1 MGFIYCLTFPS
12 GKKYVGKTEK
22 TVQKRLKG
30 HVCPSSG
37 CPLVR
42 NAYQKYK
49 TFEVETILEVENSQL
64 SFWEKHYIKEYRT
77 LCPNGYN
84 LTEGGEGGVP
94 CEETRRKMRESQSKR
109 VVHDHWRQQ
118 ISKGLMGHAVS
129 NETKEKIRQA
139 RLARPNRPSEDNRR
153 KINER
158 IRTLEVREKGSKN
171 RRKDNKDLPLYVQTV
186 RKKTNPGY
194 CVQLPGQP
202 QKHFTS
208 KKLSMEEKL
217 ALALAWR
224 EENIQKLE
232 KSNDENSN

>member
-22 TVQKRLKG
+22 TIKDRVSDHKRPTNR
-30 HVCPSSG
+30 CR
-37 CPLVR
+37 LVR
-42 NAYQKYK
+42 NAYNKYK
-49 TFEVETILEVENSQL
+49 TFTVEKILEVDDKDL
-64 SFWEKHYIKEYRT
+64 SYWEKHYIKEFKT
-77 LCPNGYN
+77 LSPNGYN
-84 LTEGGEGGVP
+84 LTEGGEGGRH
-94 CEETRRKMRESQSKR
+94 CEETRQKMRESHSKR
-109 VVHDHWRQQ
+109 VVHDHWKQQ

-139 RLARPNRPSEDNRR
+139 RLANPITPSEDNRR

-171 RRKDNKDLPLYVQTV
+171 KRKDNHDLPMYIVTV
-186 RKKTNPGY
+186 RKASNPGY
-194 CVQLPGQP
+194 YVQLPGQP

-224 EENIQKLE
+224 EEKMKELE
-232 KSNDENSN
+232 KSNDEKIN